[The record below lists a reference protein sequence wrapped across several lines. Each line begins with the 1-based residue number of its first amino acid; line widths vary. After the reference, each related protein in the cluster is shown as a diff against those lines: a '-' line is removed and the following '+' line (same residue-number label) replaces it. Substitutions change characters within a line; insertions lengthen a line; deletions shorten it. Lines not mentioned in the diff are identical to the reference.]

1 MLIPFLA
8 KRLLGLLVVLL
19 IVTFLVFSLL
29 SLSPGSPVN
38 TLIGARPVTPGLIA
52 SVKAEYHLNDPFLTQ
67 YGYWLWG
74 ALHLNFGRSI
84 QTGATVLST
93 IGQRAAVS
101 GELALYTLVLVLA
114 VGIPAG
120 VLAGTARGRLR
131 DRTITAVS
139 MLAMSAPTFALGII
153 LIYVFGVRFP
163 LLPVYGA
170 GGSGLGDR
178 IQHLTLPAVTLAS
191 MLAAIVIRQT
201 RAATLD
207 VQQQDYVT
215 FARARGVS
223 PVRIALLHVLRPAS
237 LPVVT
242 TAGTLLIIAISGAV
256 LVENVFSLPGL
267 GSLMLTSVTSKDITV
282 VQGLALFVAVF
293 VIVVNLLVDLL
304 VLVIDPRIRHI
315 SATGT

>member
-8 KRLLGLLVVLL
+8 KRLLGLFVVLL
-19 IVTFLVFSLL
+19 VVTFLVFSLL

-38 TLIGARPVTPGLIA
+38 TLIGARPVTPALVA
-52 SVKAEYHLNDPFLTQ
+52 SVKAEYHLNDPFFTQ
-67 YGYWLWG
+67 YIYWLRG
-74 ALHLNFGRSI
+74 AVQLNFGRSI
-84 QTGATVLST
+84 QSGATVIST
-93 IGQRAAVS
+93 IDQSAAVS
-101 GELALYTLVLVLA
+101 GELALYTLVLVLM

-120 VLAGTARGRLR
+120 VVAGTARGRLR
-131 DRTITAVS
+131 DRTITTAS
-139 MLAMSAPTFALGII
+139 MLAMSAPTFAIGII
-153 LIYVFGVRFP
+153 LIYVFGVRLPWF
-163 LLPVYGA
+163 PVYGA
-170 GGSGLGDR
+170 GGSGFGDR
-178 IQHLTLPAVTLAS
+178 IQHLTLPAITLAS
-191 MLAAIVIRQT
+191 MLTAIVIRQT

-223 PVRIALLHVLRPAS
+223 PTRIALIHILRPAS

-267 GSLMLTSVTSKDITV
+267 GSLMLSSVTSKNIPV
-282 VQGLALFVAVF
+282 VQGLALLVAVF

-304 VLVIDPRIRHI
+304 VILIDPRIRHI
-315 SATGT
+315 SGRLA